1 MLVRL
6 FVQAMGVSVEAIYLF
21 YSVVGAIIFIV
32 MSALAGAALRS
43 TKSQVRTHTFSH
55 TLQALLRTVYLPLTE
70 ETSIC

>member
-1 MLVRL
+1 MFVCL

-55 TLQALLRTVYLPLTE
+55 ILQTLLRTVYLPLTE